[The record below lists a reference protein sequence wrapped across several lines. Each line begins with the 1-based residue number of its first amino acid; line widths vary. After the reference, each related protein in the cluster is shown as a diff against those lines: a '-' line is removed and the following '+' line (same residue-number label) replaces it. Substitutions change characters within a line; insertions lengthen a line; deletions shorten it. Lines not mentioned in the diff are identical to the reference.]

1 MGTASGDGI
10 YYLNNGGNG
19 VINDPDAT
27 DANGNSKNWNNS
39 DGTNTTRI
47 GARNGSNANNTTN
60 KANTNGL
67 SLDLLAKLQGSSQ
80 FVNANDIEGLG
91 LSLTSPQGDDA
102 GSRVL
107 QTTSNSQY
115 INQNIEFNYSY

>member
-1 MGTASGDGI
+1 M
-10 YYLNNGGNG
+10 
-19 VINDPDAT
+19 
-27 DANGNSKNWNNS
+27 
-39 DGTNTTRI
+39 
-47 GARNGSNANNTTN
+47 
-60 KANTNGL
+60 
-67 SLDLLAKLQGSSQ
+67 DLLAKLQGSSQ

-115 INQNIEFNYSY
+115 INQNIELSITATDGEGSGATTEISSYTVNFSA